1 MDPVS
6 LLQGPCLWD
15 DAGGEI
21 RIATRTRHLATN
33 HHLREGGVFMT
44 VLLRPL
50 PPVRLLLCSFVL
62 GLSFSAVG
70 CGSSGSGDPPPPPP
84 PPPVLGPSV
93 TTWQFDN
100 ERSGLNAQETAL
112 TPQTVTPQTFG
123 KLFSYPVDGY
133 VYAQPL
139 LVSCL
144 TINGGTH
151 DVVFLATE
159 NDSIYAFDADTYGT
173 GTPLSQAS
181 LLQTGQ
187 SAIPNGPIQPVEGV
201 TSTPVI
207 DATSNMM
214 YVVSMQTPADGG
226 NDTFE
231 LHALSITTG
240 AEQSGS
246 PVQITAS
253 VPGTNQDS
261 VNGIVTLTTSCLQ
274 RASLLLANGSL
285 FIGFG
290 SCHSGWVLAYDEKTL
305 TQTGV
310 FNMSPN
316 LNGEGAYGGAGGVW
330 MGGAGP
336 AADSSGNI
344 YVTTGNGPYDGQTA
358 FGDSIMKF
366 NTQLQLL
373 DHFTPYVWAYMDCN
387 DAGLASGGLL
397 LIPGTTEALAGGKT
411 GKLYLVNTT
420 DLGGMQDNDTGAT
433 QTLWFEPD
441 LSPPYSATCTA
452 TGGGTVSGSAEI
464 NSYEIF
470 GTAAYFNGT
479 VYLGVTPTV
488 ASVPG
493 PLRAF
498 TYNGQLTAGPYA
510 SDNILPSSYGST
522 PFISANGTSGG
533 VAWMIDHGQPIQ
545 GAGNS
550 TTAILRAYDAGTL
563 TEIYNSNDNAGDAP
577 GYGIKFTSPIV
588 ANGKVYIGTGQ
599 DPLGG
604 PNPQGELDVYGLKT
618 Q

>member
-1 MDPVS
+1 
-6 LLQGPCLWD
+6 
-15 DAGGEI
+15 
-21 RIATRTRHLATN
+21 
-33 HHLREGGVFMT
+33 MT

-50 PPVRLLLCSFVL
+50 SPVRLLLCSFVL

-70 CGSSGSGDPPPPPP
+70 CGSSASSDPPPPPP

-139 LVSCL
+139 LVSGL

-151 DVVFLATE
+151 DVVFVATE
-159 NDSIYAFDADTYGT
+159 NDSVYAFDADTYGS
-173 GTPLSQAS
+173 GTPLWQVS

-207 DATSNMM
+207 DSTSNMM

-231 LHALSITTG
+231 LHALNITTG

-261 VNGIVTLTTSCLQ
+261 VDGIVTLTTSCLQ

-290 SCHSGWVLAYDEKTL
+290 SCHSGWLLEYDEKTL

-366 NTQLQLL
+366 NAQLQLL

-387 DAGLASGGLL
+387 DADLASGGLL
-397 LIPGTTEALAGGKT
+397 LIPGSTEALAGGKT

-420 DLGGMQDNDTGAT
+420 DLGGMQNNDTGAT

-488 ASVPG
+488 ATVPG

-545 GAGNS
+545 GTGSS

-588 ANGKVYIGTGQ
+588 VNGKVYIGTGQ